1 MLYNEIIKTVLEKQY
16 PNLEYAA
23 ALIGRGSEVLN
34 FDDEMSTDHHWGPRL
49 QLFLKESDYDK
60 YKESIKKFLSNN
72 LPLTFHG
79 YSTNWSEP
87 DPKDNNNQFLKPKKS
102 SPVNHRIEIYTVQR
116 YLRQHLA
123 LESLNVDEI
132 DWFTIPEQRLLEFT
146 SGKVFFDSLGE
157 LNRARELLHYYPDS
171 IWKLKIIAQWNRI
184 AQEIAFVGRTGGIG
198 DDLGSRIE
206 ASRLVR
212 YIMQMAFM
220 LEKEFIPYEKWFGI
234 AFSRL
239 PIATKLKPIL
249 LDVLKENQWEQREKF
264 LVEAYLLLARK
275 HIQLGL
281 IPNIEIKAIRFH
293 SRPQLIVPVQK
304 ITHELLKGI
313 DPRYKD
319 IRYQIFGTINQFID
333 SSNLLNPEFC
343 KKYKIFFD

>member
-1 MLYNEIIKTVLEKQY
+1 MLYEEIIKKFLEEQY
-16 PNLEYAA
+16 PSLEYAA
-23 ALIGRGSEVLN
+23 ALIGKGSEVLN

-49 QLFLKESDYDK
+49 QLFLKKNDYDI
-60 YKESIKKFLSNN
+60 YKKSIKEFLSNN

-87 DPKDNNNQFLKPKKS
+87 DPNDNNNQFLKPKKS
-102 SPVNHRIEIYTVQR
+102 GPVNHRIEIFTVQR
-116 YLRQHLA
+116 YLKQHLG
-123 LESLNVDEI
+123 LGSLNADEI
-132 DWFTIPEQRLLEFT
+132 DWFTIPEQKLLEFT
-146 SGKVFFDSLGE
+146 SGRVFFDSSNDLTH
-157 LNRARELLHYYPDS
+157 AREILHYYPNS
-171 IWKLKIIAQWNRI
+171 ICKLRIIAQWNRI
-184 AQEIAFVGRTGGIG
+184 AQEIAFVGRIGGMG

-220 LEKEFIPYEKWFGI
+220 LAKKFIPYEKWFGI
-234 AFSRL
+234 AFSQL

-249 LDVLKENQWEQREKF
+249 LDILKENQWEQREK
-264 LVEAYLLLARK
+264 LLIEAYLLLVRE

-281 IPNIEIKAIRFH
+281 IPNIEIKAIQYHNR
-293 SRPQLIVPVQK
+293 SQLIIPIQK
-304 ITHELLKGI
+304 IIHKLVKGL
-313 DPRYKD
+313 DARYKD

-333 SSNLLNPEFC
+333 SSNLLDPEFS